1 MAILQVWL
9 RSLIWDYQETVT
21 ETASGHSRIPTPNV
35 EILKLHPFCRTFTT
49 CMHIIYLLY
58 LFSGWWLSMDPKDT
72 FFKKLQ
78 PLEDFAKLFEKSE
91 RFGSWNQKTLGIVL
105 VSGVVLLQYVFV
117 FI

>member
-1 MAILQVWL
+1 
-9 RSLIWDYQETVT
+9 
-21 ETASGHSRIPTPNV
+21 
-35 EILKLHPFCRTFTT
+35 
-49 CMHIIYLLY
+49 
-58 LFSGWWLSMDPKDT
+58 MDPKDT

-117 FI
+117 LAIFELRIIHFVYPPPPKKKTTTTTTTKIHKYCFQFLLGWL